1 MKTSLVK
8 LYNNQNHFNSM
19 AKRQEP
25 LKVIRVVLC
34 GGLMPKQSVE
44 YSAGYDLY
52 VPFDTVIKRGRQV
65 VKIGVKIGL
74 PPGIDG
80 HIRPRSGFSIKGME
94 GYTIPRFKWLKPKL
108 ERFDADVIEGTVDC
122 GYRDEIGVIINN
134 HGKPFTIEGGSRI
147 AQMVFN
153 KHELPQLLET
163 DELTGFDRGG
173 GLGHTGTK

>member
-1 MKTSLVK
+1 MGKK
-8 LYNNQNHFNSM
+8 GQ
-19 AKRQEP
+19 AP
-25 LKVIRVVLC
+25 IKVIRIVLC
-34 GGLMPKQSVE
+34 GGWMPTQSVE

-52 VPFDTVIKRGRQV
+52 VPFDTVIKRGRQI

-94 GYTIPRFKWLKPKL
+94 GYTIPRFKWLKPKKK
-108 ERFDADVIEGTVDC
+108 RFDADVIEGTVDC

-134 HGKPFTIEGGSRI
+134 HGKPFTIEGGTRI
-147 AQMVFN
+147 AQIVFN
-153 KHELPQLLET
+153 EHELPQLLET
-163 DELTGFDRGG
+163 DELKGFDRGG

>member
-1 MKTSLVK
+1 MG
-8 LYNNQNHFNSM
+8 
-19 AKRQEP
+19 KRQEP

-52 VPFDTVIKRGRQV
+52 VPFDTIVKKGRQTIPLGI
-65 VKIGVKIGL
+65 KMGL
-74 PPGIDG
+74 PQGIDG

-94 GYTIPRFKWLKPKL
+94 GYTIPRFKWFKPKKK
-108 ERFDADVIEGTVDC
+108 RFDADVIEGTVDC
-122 GYRDEIGVIINN
+122 GYLNEINVIINN
-134 HGKPFTIEGGSRI
+134 HGKPFTVEGGTRI

-173 GLGHTGTK
+173 GLGHTGVK

>member
-1 MKTSLVK
+1 
-8 LYNNQNHFNSM
+8 M

-65 VKIGVKIGL
+65 VPIGVKIGL
-74 PPGIDG
+74 PSGIDG

-108 ERFDADVIEGTVDC
+108 KRFDADVIEGTVDC
-122 GYRDEIGVIINN
+122 GYRDEINVIINN

-153 KHELPQLLET
+153 KHELPQLLEA
-163 DELTGFDRGG
+163 DERTGFDRGG

>member
-1 MKTSLVK
+1 
-8 LYNNQNHFNSM
+8 M

-108 ERFDADVIEGTVDC
+108 KRFDADVAEGTVDC

-147 AQMVFN
+147 AQLVFN

>member
-1 MKTSLVK
+1 
-8 LYNNQNHFNSM
+8 M

-65 VKIGVKIGL
+65 VPIGVKIGL
-74 PPGIDG
+74 PSGIDG

-108 ERFDADVIEGTVDC
+108 KRFDADVIEGTVDC
-122 GYRDEIGVIINN
+122 GYRDEINVIINN

-153 KHELPQLLET
+153 KHELPQLLEA

>member
-1 MKTSLVK
+1 
-8 LYNNQNHFNSM
+8 M

-52 VPFDTVIKRGRQV
+52 VPVDTVIKRGRQV

-94 GYTIPRFKWLKPKL
+94 GYTIPMFKWFKPKKK
-108 ERFDADVIEGTVDC
+108 RFDADVVEGPVDC